1 MLQVENY
8 YVAVGMNSSGIASSA
23 GVGKVLS
30 EWIAGGE
37 PPFDL
42 WDLDVS
48 RFGPEHTNQ
57 RFLSERTTEVM
68 GRTYAIPW
76 PRWEMET
83 GRGVKVSPLYP
94 RLDEAGASWGCVMGW
109 ERANW
114 FARSKDGMCSQP
126 AWL

>member
-1 MLQVENY
+1 
-8 YVAVGMNSSGIASSA
+8 MNSSGIASAA
-23 GVGKVLS
+23 GAGKALS

-42 WDLDVS
+42 WELDVS
-48 RFGPEHTNQ
+48 RFGPEHNNL
-57 RFLSERTTEVM
+57 RFLEARISETL
-68 GRTYAIPW
+68 GRLFAMPW

-83 GRGVKVSPLYP
+83 ARLVKASPLYS

-114 FARSKDGMCSQP
+114 FAKNKNGN
-126 AWL
+126 AL

>member
-1 MLQVENY
+1 M
-8 YVAVGMNSSGIASSA
+8 GIAWA
-23 GVGKVLS
+23 GGVGRALA
-30 EWIAGGE
+30 EWISDGN
-37 PPFDL
+37 PP
-42 WDLDVS
+42 WDLRSLDVRRMGS
-48 RFGPEHTNQ
+48 HENNAAILT
-57 RFLSERTTEVM
+57 ERTSETFGM
-68 GRTYAIPW
+68 HYAIPW
-76 PRWEMET
+76 PGWEMET